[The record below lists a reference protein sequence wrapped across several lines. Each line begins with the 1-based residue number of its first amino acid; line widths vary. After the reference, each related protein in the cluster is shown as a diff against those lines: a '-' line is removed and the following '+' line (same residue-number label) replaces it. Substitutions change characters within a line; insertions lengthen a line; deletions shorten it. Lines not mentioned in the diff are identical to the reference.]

1 MKYMTRTTSYNDVNY
16 SFGEFET
23 YILDLEIEFRF
34 PMLTFILFKLTLSNI
49 LAAVGTSVPS
59 RKFMSKNF
67 SIYD

>member
-23 YILDLEIEFRF
+23 LILDLEIEFRF

>member
-34 PMLTFILFKLTLSNI
+34 PMLTFILFKPTLSNI
-49 LAAVGTSVPS
+49 IAAVGTSVPS

-67 SIYD
+67 SLYD

>member
-1 MKYMTRTTSYNDVNY
+1 
-16 SFGEFET
+16 
-23 YILDLEIEFRF
+23 
-34 PMLTFILFKLTLSNI
+34 MLTFILFKLTLSNI

>member
-23 YILDLEIEFRF
+23 YILDLEIEFHF
-34 PMLTFILFKLTLSNI
+34 PMLTFILFKPTLSNI

-67 SIYD
+67 SLYD